1 MIFLGILL
9 IAGFVVLFS
18 TIIYRS
24 VKLSGDEGPADKTG
38 AAAES
43 EVAVPAGARV
53 QGMTLDGNRLAI
65 HLGAAGAEQ
74 VVIVDVRRGTVLSR
88 VRLVPGGEK

>member
-1 MIFLGILL
+1 MANAGTSKDGEKATAATSGDSAGFMKGVVIFLGILL

-43 EVAVPAGARV
+43 EVAVPA
-53 QGMTLDGNRLAI
+53 
-65 HLGAAGAEQ
+65 E
-74 VVIVDVRRGTVLSR
+74 RGSR
-88 VRLVPGGEK
+88 A